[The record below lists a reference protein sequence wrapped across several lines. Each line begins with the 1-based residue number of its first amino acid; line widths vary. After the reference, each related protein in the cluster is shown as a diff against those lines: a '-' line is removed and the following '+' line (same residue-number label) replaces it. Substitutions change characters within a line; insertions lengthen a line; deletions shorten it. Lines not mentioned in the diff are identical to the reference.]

1 MLMDVENG
9 GCSQSAINFGDWEQ
23 LGGSWVETI
32 GETGDDAFGND
43 PWVDLEEEAEKVVW
57 Y

>member
-1 MLMDVENG
+1 MDVENG